1 MKKEELTM
9 DEIEA
14 LTKRFKDY
22 IDKVQETFEKSV
34 PKPDV
39 VVASPPE
46 TGTGKK
52 LYTILSPVDA
62 MTRNLK
68 SVLTAIDEA
77 IRDMDGLTEGSGEAT
92 DSGKVRAVSPG
103 QFREKFSEE
112 ELDYLG
118 RTFQTVL
125 TKSKER
131 REKMLKNIDKK
142 SPGDPV

>member
-1 MKKEELTM
+1 MKKDKLTM

-46 TGTGKK
+46 TSKGKK
-52 LYTILSPVDA
+52 LYTIVSPVDA
-62 MTRNLK
+62 MARNLK
-68 SVLTAIDEA
+68 SVFAAIDEA
-77 IRDMDGLTEGSGEAT
+77 IRAMEDLTEDGGDESEPEE
-92 DSGKVRAVSPG
+92 VRAVSPG
-103 QFREKFSEE
+103 QAREKFSEE

-142 SPGDPV
+142 SPGDPA

>member
-46 TGTGKK
+46 PGKGKK
-52 LYTILSPVDA
+52 LYTIVSPVDA
-62 MTRNLK
+62 VARNLK

-77 IRDMDGLTEGSGEAT
+77 IRDMEDLAESRGEVAASGE
-92 DSGKVRAVSPG
+92 VRAVSPG

-118 RTFQTVL
+118 RTFETVL

-142 SPGDPV
+142 SPDDPV